1 MLTRMMGMVLAAMVM
16 AVMTRMAVLVLPFR
30 GIRNPNNE
38 DDEVGDGYQEPEQ
51 MGRAKGLALRGVR
64 VERGVS
70 GELIP
75 RQCYICVAIG
85 LFFVSV
91 LHLCSNCTL
100 ARVLLFYTVS
110 FPYL

>member
-1 MLTRMMGMVLAAMVM
+1 MSV
-16 AVMTRMAVLVLPFR
+16 TRMAVLVLPFR
-30 GIRNPNNE
+30 RIRNPNNE

-85 LFFVSV
+85 LVFVSV

-100 ARVLLFYTVS
+100 PRVLLFCS
-110 FPYL
+110 FLSLSLISMGKACADKFSA